1 MIWICAGM
9 LLSTG
14 SVYDIRTM
22 TLPNWLMVA
31 GLIAGGLC
39 STWLVCTGQILWGER
54 LVALLPA
61 GVWFLLSFG
70 TRGQMGS
77 GDGGILLIL
86 GLLLGSKNLMYLCI
100 IALTISF
107 VVSLL
112 LLVTRRANGKT
123 RIPFVP
129 FLFVGYLVVTI
140 QEFW

>member
-1 MIWICAGM
+1 
-9 LLSTG
+9 
-14 SVYDIRTM
+14 
-22 TLPNWLMVA
+22 
-31 GLIAGGLC
+31 
-39 STWLVCTGQILWGER
+39 
-54 LVALLPA
+54 
-61 GVWFLLSFG
+61 
-70 TRGQMGS
+70 MGS